1 MRGRLDFTTR
11 FPIMKVL
18 VDFDNTGFSNINNW
32 TDITDYVTDISGSK
46 EKESQVLGGVSSDII
61 TFTIDNSDNKFSVD
75 NPDSFFYQKSK
86 SKLRF
91 ALMAGFKG
99 ETLTPYIVGYTGS
112 LTPKW
117 KTKEYLLKATCPM
130 EKLKRTPVP
139 QDAFYGVGWDE
150 LVNAL
155 LDQANIEPYFT
166 RDIPK
171 TNLYYK
177 YFKFED
183 DNCFEALKS
192 LMQVVAG
199 QAFFEG
205 SSFKAITKLAIDYV
219 ENRDYKHDIRVD
231 DFFEFDEIID
241 DNSIIN
247 TVTITSNPKEVAPL
261 QVVWETPDNFVS
273 VQNEQIVYDG
283 TDYIYIKADNK
294 PLYWDEE
301 HDIQIKDLTNG
312 QDITWDVYN
321 AELGRIKLD
330 ANGLSLANPND
341 VLSVSY
347 TYQYLV
353 LLPGQ
358 QRTYIAKTDD
368 PVDVFLEPDVIAWNA
383 DASAQV
389 PYSSTPDTPNTVSKQ
404 SMVIK
409 EGGTVVELTLKNN
422 TSDKVAI
429 STLQLRGYP
438 IKVLNPL
445 EVNNKN
451 QESINEYD
459 VKEQNIENNYI
470 NNIDLAQKLS
480 QFIVDN
486 YSEIKKKL
494 DIQISGYSELLLN
507 DVALVTESNSGT
519 NHLMTIE
526 KIDFTFNVNNGWTA
540 NLELLEVPSDD
551 WAYGGFT
558 GDSYWTPINGIPGGK
573 LPYYKGPEPP
583 IDHSLFWV
591 DTSSTPYIT
600 KVYDANQN
608 KWIPSTPITAE
619 EIGAE
624 TPQGAQDKADR
635 AEQNAKEY
643 ADAIQYVGKNLIKNS
658 TFKYIAEK
666 VNPDDPDVP
675 QDWSQVDS
683 SWIILPP
690 EDDKPE
696 SPVLSTSATG
706 RSSDVID
713 SAYSNYFVAHTAD
726 TFAFATDF
734 KVTSVSAWDVQIPF
748 VVEFYDSNYNLM
760 ESHNVTLSDLGIT
773 ISDDTWVRGSFIY
786 TVTNPNVE
794 YGRIRLTLFR
804 NGEIF
809 FREIKVEKGNKST
822 DYTPSP
828 FDAEKQYSLLET
840 RTSNLEIKVSDE
852 SIITTVTSSTQYQN
866 DLASKAD
873 AEALGDLA
881 TKDEVE
887 QAKEDAQSYTDQ
899 QIQNIDFSPY
909 ATKTDL
915 ELTSDAITQKI
926 EKLGGAN
933 LLNNSIGLAGFDF
946 WNGNTDGSKIMIVT
960 DPSLSRIGID
970 SAFYFP
976 PIAAGSDRSI
986 EQNVNVM
993 VGTTYTMSWF
1003 INKANNGDPSNN
1015 DGAFAIQ
1022 ILENGQLMY
1031 NKLYASDQSTI
1042 GFESGSFNYIPTSNV
1057 ITVRI
1062 YGYGLAEV
1070 VISGLMF
1077 NLGDIALRWS
1087 TSTGELYNTNVR
1099 ADINGVRVSRLDA
1112 DGNVIGYT
1120 NMTPSE
1126 FAGYYD
1132 TDGNGTFEK
1141 VFYLNEDET
1150 VTKRFRA
1157 LDEITMGTVKIVNV
1171 NSGGLQG
1178 WAFVPVVPE

>member
-11 FPIMKVL
+11 FPVMQVL
-18 VDFDNTGFSNINNW
+18 VDFNNTGFSNINNW
-32 TDITDYVTDISGSK
+32 TDITDYITDISGSK

-91 ALMAGFKG
+91 ALMTGFKG
-99 ETLTPYIVGYTGS
+99 ETLTPYIVGYTGA

-130 EKLKRTPVP
+130 DKLKRTPVP
-139 QDAFYGVGWDE
+139 TDAFYGVGWNE

-155 LDQANIEPYFT
+155 LDQAGIDSYFV

-183 DNCFEALKS
+183 SNCFEALKS
-192 LMQVVAG
+192 LMEVVAG

-205 SSFKAITKLAIDYV
+205 SAFKAITKLAVGYV

-231 DFFEFDEIID
+231 DFFEFDEVID
-241 DNSIIN
+241 DNSIVN
-247 TVTITSNPKEVAPL
+247 QVKITSNPKEVAPL
-261 QVVWETPDNFVS
+261 QVVWETPDNFVN
-273 VQNEQIVYDG
+273 VQNEQVVYDG
-283 TDYIYIKADNK
+283 TEYVYIKADNK
-294 PLYWDEE
+294 PLYWDNE
-301 HDIQIKDLTNG
+301 HDIEIKDLTNG
-312 QDITWDVYN
+312 QDIAWDVYN
-321 AELGRIKLD
+321 AELGRIHLD
-330 ANGLSLANPND
+330 TNGLALANPND

-358 QRTYIAKTDD
+358 QRTYVAKTDD
-368 PVDVFLEPDVIAWNA
+368 PIDVFLEPDVVAWNA

-389 PYSSTPDTPNTVSKQ
+389 PYSSTADTAGTISKQ

-422 TSDKVAI
+422 TSDKVSI

-438 IKVLNPL
+438 VKVLNPL
-445 EVNNKN
+445 EVNNN
-451 QESINEYD
+451 DQTSIDEYD

-486 YSEIKKKL
+486 YAEIKKRL
-494 DIQISGYSELLLN
+494 SVQISGYSELLLN

-526 KIDFTFNVNNGWTA
+526 KIDFTFNINNGWTA
-540 NLELLEVPSDD
+540 NLDLLEVPLSD

-558 GDSYWTPINGIPGGK
+558 GDSYWTPVNGIPGGK
-573 LPYYKGPEPP
+573 LPYSKGPEPP
-583 IDHSLFWV
+583 SDQSLFWV

-600 KVYDANQN
+600 KVYDSSLGQ
-608 KWIPSTPITAE
+608 WVPSTPTTAE
-619 EIGAE
+619 DIGAE
-624 TPQGAQDKADR
+624 TPQGAQDKADQ
-635 AEQNAKEY
+635 AERNAKDY

-666 VNPDDPDVP
+666 SNPDDPDVP

-683 SWIILPP
+683 VWVMLPP
-690 EDDKPE
+690 EDDKPD
-696 SPVLSTSATG
+696 SPILSASATG
-706 RSSDVID
+706 RTSDVID

-734 KVTSVSAWDVQIPF
+734 KVTSITAWDNQIPF
-748 VVEFYDSNYNLM
+748 VIEFYDANNTVV
-760 ESHNVTLSDLGIT
+760 ESHNVTITDLELT
-773 ISDDTWVRGSFIY
+773 VVDNTWVRGSFVY

-809 FREIKVEKGNKST
+809 FREVKVEKGNKST

-840 RTSNLEIKVSDE
+840 RTSNLEIKVSDD
-852 SIITTVTSSTQYQN
+852 SIISTVTSSTQYQD
-866 DLASKAD
+866 DLAKKAD
-873 AEALGDLA
+873 AESLGDLA
-881 TKDEVE
+881 TKDEV
-887 QAKEDAQSYTDQ
+887 AKAQTDAQSYADQ
-899 QIQNIDFSPY
+899 QISDIDFSPY

-915 ELTSDAITQKI
+915 EQTSDAITQKI

-933 LLNNSIGLAGFDF
+933 LLNNSIGLANFDF
-946 WNGNTDGSKIMIVT
+946 WKGDYNGTRITIIT
-960 DPSLSRIGID
+960 DPSLSKLGID
-970 SAFYFP
+970 SAFNFD
-976 PIAAGSDRSI
+976 PIAVGSDRSI
-986 EQNVNVM
+986 EQDVDVII
-993 VGTTYTMSWF
+993 GTTYTMSWY
-1003 INKANNGDPSNN
+1003 INKVNSDDPATN

-1031 NKLYASDQSTI
+1031 SKLYTSDQTTL
-1042 GFESGSFNYIPTSNV
+1042 GFEQGSFNYIPTSDIV
-1057 ITVRI
+1057 TVRI
-1062 YGYGLAEV
+1062 YGYGLADV

-1077 NLGDIALRWS
+1077 NLGDVALRWS
-1087 TSTGELYNTNVR
+1087 TATGELYNTNVR
-1099 ADINGVRVSRLDA
+1099 TDINGVRVSRLDA
-1112 DGNVIGYT
+1112 NGNVVGYT

-1132 TDGNGTFEK
+1132 SNNDETFEK

-1150 VTKRFRA
+1150 VTKKFRA
-1157 LDEITMGTVKIVNV
+1157 LNEITMGSVKIVNV
-1171 NSGGLQG
+1171 QSGSYNG
-1178 WAFVPVVPE
+1178 WAFVPITEQ